1 MMKHL
6 TVHGINSVF
15 DCKRTEPVQSSST
28 QHFPS
33 SGPSST
39 CPPQEYSSIT
49 DDDEDSGAMTEDPTG
64 KQTYKIG

>member
-1 MMKHL
+1 M
-6 TVHGINSVF
+6 
-15 DCKRTEPVQSSST
+15 QSSST
-28 QHFPS
+28 QNFPS

-39 CPPQEYSSIT
+39 CPPQESSFIT